1 MRTTPTG
8 RGQLM
13 RDALHRVT
21 PASAAS
27 RLIVAGVVVV
37 VIALVS
43 VFLIATSGPSSK
55 QVTAYFNEA
64 IGVYPGS
71 SVEILGIKVGSI
83 DSVQPEGTHVKV
95 TLTVNGGVQV
105 PANAGAVVVAPSV
118 VSDRYIQLIPAYTG
132 GAELADD
139 AVIPASR
146 TATPLEIDQ
155 LYNSLNKIEYDLGPN
170 GVNKNGA
177 LSDVLNTGAANLAGN
192 GRNFN
197 TLITQL
203 SAAINTLNG
212 SRGNLFGTVS
222 NLQLFTTTLKQ
233 DNGQLQLAE
242 QQLAQ
247 VTGFLSDDRV
257 NLGGALHELQ
267 VALGQVQSFI
277 GNNRALIKSNVSKL
291 ASITG
296 VLVKE
301 RASLADALDELPL
314 DVDNVIAAYDPA
326 TKTLNGRGDVRE
338 LTPGIYPGK
347 PGGSDT
353 SASSSSTQTSSPA
366 TSSSTS
372 TSSSNLFC
380 ASTSASSPLGELCQ
394 QEKSAGGHAL
404 VPLSRAEQAAL
415 PPLPLP
421 AVGTVYGSTGN
432 RTGK

>member
-1 MRTTPTG
+1 
-8 RGQLM
+8 M
-13 RDALHRVT
+13 RDAMHRVAPDT
-21 PASAAS
+21 AAS
-27 RLIVAGVVVV
+27 RLIVAGVAVV

-43 VFLIATSGPSSK
+43 VLLIVTSGPSST
-55 QVTAYFNEA
+55 QVTAYFSQA

-71 SVEILGIKVGSI
+71 AVEILGLKVGTI
-83 DSVQPEGTHVKV
+83 DSVQPEGTRVKV
-95 TLTVNGGVQV
+95 TLTVNGGVPI

-118 VSDRYIQLIPAYTG
+118 VADRYIQLTPAYSG
-132 GAELADD
+132 GAHLADN

-155 LYNSLNKIEYDLGPN
+155 LYDSLNKITADLGPN

-192 GRNFN
+192 GQNFN

-212 SRGNLFGTVS
+212 SRGNLFGTIS
-222 NLQLFTTTLKQ
+222 NLQRFTTTLKT
-233 DNGQLQLAE
+233 DNGQVVLAE

-291 ASITG
+291 SSITG

-301 RASLADALDELPL
+301 RASLAQALDDLPL
-314 DVDNVIAAYDPA
+314 AVDNVINAYNPA
-326 TKTLNGRGDVRE
+326 TRTLSGRGDIRE
-338 LTPGIYPGK
+338 LTPGIFPSSG
-347 PGGSDT
+347 
-353 SASSSSTQTSSPA
+353 SSSGSTTANVSGATASAATA
-366 TSSSTS
+366 TSTGSG
-372 TSSSNLFC
+372 NLFC
-380 ASTSASSPLGELCQ
+380 TSTSASSPLGSLCQ
-394 QEKSAGGHAL
+394 NEKTASSMSPVSAAQ
-404 VPLSRAEQAAL
+404 QAGL

-421 AVGTVYGSTGN
+421 TVGTVYGSTGTVPGE
-432 RTGK
+432 RG